1 MITIPLQVNPAQYDL
16 FIILEDENIER
27 IKKYDPAE
35 VVGKNL
41 PPQWSSTKI
50 RNIMILYANAEEV
63 KRLALITDT
72 NDAVNQLKELSRGW
86 KYKPEEGD
94 NDEPYQSPRKN

>member
-41 PPQWSSTKI
+41 PPQ
-50 RNIMILYANAEEV
+50 
-63 KRLALITDT
+63 
-72 NDAVNQLKELSRGW
+72 RGRATI
-86 KYKPEEGD
+86 YNGLTP
-94 NDEPYQSPRKN
+94 